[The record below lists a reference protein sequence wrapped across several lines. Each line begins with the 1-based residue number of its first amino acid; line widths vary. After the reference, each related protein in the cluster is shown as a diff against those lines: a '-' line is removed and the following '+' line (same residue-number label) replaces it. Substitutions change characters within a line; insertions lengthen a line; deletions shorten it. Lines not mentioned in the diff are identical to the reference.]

1 MKKIAKITIWIFILL
16 FFGISGIVF
25 YAFHSS
31 IWRNAAIS
39 ALKNQLSA
47 RSDLV
52 LDIGELTGNPFN
64 NLRFNNIR
72 ILTPKGY
79 EIAAVSE
86 INFRYGLIYFLFNKK
101 EIQLLSARGVQFS
114 YPASIDSLS
123 EYFHGPLRTGP
134 KSRPSL
140 KKFVMTDLNIVNS
153 DKPTESI
160 LTCSHLQS
168 RILLSPDSVSLFI
181 EKGELDLKT
190 LDEYLEFENTQLTL
204 LHDSLLIQRAS
215 LKNQSTTLDLCGYVI
230 LDSMIDVNLN
240 CNVKNVLFSERFPGL
255 NNVFAAN
262 DFLNLQGNLELL
274 GKKLSINSSFNGQL
288 IDNKISKGI
297 LSGVYQN
304 GAFNFDQLSFESGK
318 QLFFSS
324 LSGDMTNG
332 AIAVI
337 DVSNINLHSWQVFQ
351 SNTLV
356 NGQIELRY
364 KGPLTSPDTL
374 SADFILADL
383 IIDTLQIDSVNGVLL
398 LSEGVLAI
406 VDTINIDF
414 EKTDIK
420 IEGLCNLD
428 SNSVNARAYFTS
440 DSIDVLSDFM
450 RISNLQG
457 RLEGYLE
464 ATGHLNSPDFRGWL
478 RGLDVGVSNL
488 YFEEAIARF
497 GLMNIQENRFGDIYI
512 EATNGSTPLFKEI
525 VPLTSLIV
533 RFEKDTLIVRSLRVV
548 GDEMNIEVQGKI
560 TEYSDLFFDKINVYR
575 DGNYLN
581 NIDPINISLEED
593 TISLAEV
600 RFSLNK
606 GMIILSGES
615 VNNRIQSAVI
625 NIRDLDINPIN
636 AYLKGSRGVA
646 GVMNG
651 LISYTDTAESPIIYS
666 RLNVERASIIGKSFK
681 SIRLESRLVTDQ
693 IILENIFFE
702 DIEKG
707 YMNGFGRID
716 CHYPNID
723 SIDYFKATDLI
734 NVQLQFD
741 NFDFST
747 LGSFILPKKSKDGKL
762 SGTFAISNTLGKPE
776 FNYEMTIA
784 DPVFD
789 RLSANTVKT
798 KGVYRN
804 HKLEFSDIQLQ
815 DEYGGASGAGYL
827 PFSFSFSPLYT
838 NFQKDSLMF
847 MNFTVHTKAVGF
859 LSAYIENVESIE
871 GDYSFALN
879 IAGTPNNPVRSGN
892 VAAKNGIIRIS
903 SLENPITGVT
913 GSAILS
919 DNRMEIIS
927 MEGYM
932 VKPISS
938 RRIDT
943 FKRKLR
949 KYTMDILFPPS
960 KSPDE
965 PNVTING
972 TIDFS
977 TFFKPVFDV
986 NMTGDEIYVR
996 TLLAEQEGILDG
1008 TFTVT
1013 GGDTM
1018 IVEGDVDINEF
1029 IIRNEFGRSESLI
1042 EEDKKPGRVYT
1053 SINLHA
1059 IIPGNLY
1066 FRNSQLNCDLEGE
1079 MWIIRNGAEPYRFS
1093 GTLDVRKGK
1102 FFYYGWEFDVV
1113 QGSMTFDPTEFN
1125 PTLDIEA
1132 RVDLTSYTDYN
1143 TTEATSTE
1151 EDYVTVLLTGDL
1163 QNPTLTFNSDKYNEG
1178 DILMFLTRTQLGTE
1192 DALNQD
1198 RISSDAMNIFGLYF
1212 ERQLEKSIGQIS
1224 GLDEFELRTKGN
1236 LLSNQQP
1243 DQWSISLGQKLAP
1256 NLYFKYER
1264 NLSLI
1269 EPTQLFGIEYR
1280 LNRNFSVSGEVEQNG
1295 SFRINYLYKYRY

>member
-1 MKKIAKITIWIFILL
+1 MSMIKD
-16 FFGISGIVF
+16 
-25 YAFHSS
+25 
-31 IWRNAAIS
+31 
-39 ALKNQLSA
+39 QLSA

-52 LDIGELTGNPFN
+52 LNIGELSGNPLG
-64 NLRFNNIR
+64 NLRFNNVR
-72 ILTPKGY
+72 IFTPQGY
-79 EIAAVSE
+79 EIVAISE
-86 INFRYGLIYFLFNKK
+86 VNFRYGPVYFLLNRG
-101 EIQLLSARGVQFS
+101 EIRLLNIQGVRFS

-123 EYFHGPLRTGP
+123 GYLHG
-134 KSRPSL
+134 SRGNGIKRRLSF
-140 KKFVMTDLNIVNS
+140 KNFVLADLNIMNS
-153 DKPTESI
+153 KKPDESM
-160 LTCSHLQS
+160 LTSDRLHG
-168 RILLSPDSVSLFI
+168 RILLSPDSLSLVI
-181 EKGELDLKT
+181 EEGNLDLISM
-190 LDEYLEFENTQLTL
+190 DEQLKFENVHMTL
-204 LHDSLLIQRAS
+204 LQDSLMIQDCSVMNR
-215 LKNQSTTLDLCGYVI
+215 STTIDLCGSAI
-230 LDSMIDVNLN
+230 LDSTININLDF
-240 CNVKNVLFSERFPGL
+240 NVKNLVFSERFPGI
-255 NNVFAAN
+255 NNIFAAK
-262 DFLNLQGNLELL
+262 DFLNLQGNLDLSRIE
-274 GKKLSINSSFNGQL
+274 LSIKSSFNGQF

-297 LSGVYQN
+297 LSGVYRN
-304 GAFNFDQLSFESGK
+304 SAFNFDQISFESGK
-318 QLFFSS
+318 QIISGSFS
-324 LSGDMTNG
+324 GNVANG
-332 AIAVI
+332 AEAVI
-337 DVSNINLHSWQVFQ
+337 DFSNINLHSWQAFQ
-351 SNTLV
+351 PNTSI
-356 NGQIELRY
+356 NGQLDL
-364 KGPLTSPDTL
+364 KSLGTLTSPDTL
-374 SADFILADL
+374 LADVVMADL
-383 IIDTLQIDSVNGVLL
+383 IIDTLQIDSVKGKFL
-398 LSEGVLAI
+398 LSEGVLEI
-406 VDTINIDF
+406 IDTINVEF
-414 EKTDIK
+414 EKTDIR
-420 IEGLCNLD
+420 IEGSCNLD

-440 DSIDVLSDFM
+440 DSINVLSDLM
-450 RISNLQG
+450 RLSNLRG

-464 ATGHLNSPDFRGWL
+464 VTGHLNSPDFRGWL
-478 RGLDVGVSNL
+478 RGLDVGVSNI

-525 VPLTSLIV
+525 IPLTSLIV
-533 RFEKDTLIVRSLRVV
+533 RFEKDTLIVRSLRIV

-723 SIDYFKATDLI
+723 SIDFFKATDLI

-789 RLSANTVKT
+789 RLSANTMQT

-804 HKLEFSDIQLQ
+804 HKLEFTNIQLR

-827 PFSFSFSPLYT
+827 PFSFSFSPLNV

-847 MNFTVHTKAVGF
+847 MSFTLHSKAVEF
-859 LSAYIENVESIE
+859 LSAYIGNLESIE
-871 GDYSFALN
+871 GDYNIALN
-879 IAGTPNNPVRSGN
+879 ITGTPNNPVRSGN
-892 VAAKNGIIRIS
+892 ITAKNGIIRIG

-932 VKPISS
+932 VKPISG

-943 FKRKLR
+943 FRRKLR